1 MQSSA
6 QKQKASLIL
15 FLASWLTYVIICFT
29 KTNYTALI
37 ASIVK
42 AGVFTKSDSGI
53 ISAAFYITFGIS
65 QLLGG
70 KFTDRYPTLAIT
82 VGLIGSII
90 PNILLCF
97 TQDFIWVT
105 VLWSICGFM
114 QFGTYPGVVK
124 IISKYLVPEHRA
136 KARTY
141 VVLCIGIG
149 GILSYLTVA
158 PVYEWLGWSGV
169 FGMDAITLTL
179 SLLFWLYALTKIKLL
194 KTDESIAEEQENKI
208 EEVKTTTEK
217 KVGFIPLL
225 FRSGL
230 IVVLF
235 LNLCVTMLSNG
246 FKSWISTMMMENY
259 DLSPTWASMQT
270 ALIYIANILGT
281 FVVVW
286 AFRKMKNELMIKG
299 VGMLVCIPFYAMI
312 LFIGKVPEWSILI
325 CSIVTTTILYALG
338 RVNVRIASQFERY
351 GYSATII
358 STLNAM
364 ASFGVVIANGGFG
377 ILADNFGWTA
387 VTIILLSACTLGAV
401 IYLLT
406 SIIWKK
412 FKEKEHI
419 ENID

>member
-1 MQSSA
+1 MIA
-6 QKQKASLIL
+6 KKQKASIIL
-15 FLASWLTYVIICFT
+15 FFASWITYTIICFT

-65 QLLGG
+65 QFVGG
-70 KFTDRYPTLAIT
+70 KFTDRYPMKAIT
-82 VGLIGSII
+82 IGIIGSII

-105 VLWSICGFM
+105 VLWSICGLM

-124 IISKYLVPEHRA
+124 IISKYLLPEHRA

-141 VVLCIGIG
+141 IVLCIGVG

-179 SLLFWLYALTKIKLL
+179 SLLLWIYALTKL
-194 KTDESIAEEQENKI
+194 KVLKEDETILSTEEQSKEENVTI
-208 EEVKTTTEK
+208 QEEK
-217 KVGFIPLL
+217 KVSFVSLL

-230 IVVLF
+230 IIVLF

-270 ALIYIANILGT
+270 AIIYIANILGT

-286 AFRKMKNELMIKG
+286 AFRKMKNEFMTKG
-299 VGMLVCIPFYAMI
+299 VGLLICIPFYAMI

-325 CSIVTTTILYALG
+325 CSIVTTTILYAMG

-351 GYSATII
+351 GYSATVV
-358 STLNAM
+358 SMLNAM

-377 ILADNFGWTA
+377 IIADNFGWQA
-387 VTIILLSACTLGAV
+387 VTLVLLSACTLSA
-401 IYLLT
+401 IAYLLT